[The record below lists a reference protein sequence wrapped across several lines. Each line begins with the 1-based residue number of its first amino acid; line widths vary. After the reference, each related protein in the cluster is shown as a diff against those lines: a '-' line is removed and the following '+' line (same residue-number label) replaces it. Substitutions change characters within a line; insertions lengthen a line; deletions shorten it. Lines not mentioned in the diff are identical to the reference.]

1 MYSGINLNDLI
12 ELGDEKL
19 TREFFGDSSW
29 RILPLDATPEDKF
42 VAEMVFNCF
51 DDQMF
56 PGSTVAHGYIYNDSR
71 GIFYDGSPVR
81 TSAVKQVVEVDG
93 ELYIE
98 TRNTMYKV
106 ISKPTKALVELMSG
120 NSSALDKDVQVF
132 EHDQRGWQPK

>member
-1 MYSGINLNDLI
+1 MNEQNL
-12 ELGDEKL
+12 
-19 TREFFGDSSW
+19 THEFFNGSSW

-42 VAEMVFNCF
+42 VAEMVFDHF
-51 DDQMF
+51 DDIMF
-56 PGSTVAHGYIYNDSR
+56 EGHTVAHGFIYNDSR
-71 GIFYDGSPVR
+71 GIFLDGEPVR
-81 TSAVKQVVEVDG
+81 TSTVKQVVEVDG

-120 NSSALDKDVQVF
+120 NSSVLDKDVQVF